1 MSEFKSCPVCQEQ
14 SDQCLPCGS
23 YVVDGERIYYE
34 KLKDFGATKDHEVRF
49 INRIQ
54 KHRTTAFFHNG
65 KLYIPSRQ
73 GRSVPLAI
81 GLQWDAWQEQQAIIE
96 NLKAQLNNMEAC
108 YIEKKKQVEELQT
121 ENTELQEVV
130 LRDSALATKAQLERN
145 EWQEVVKSQQKT
157 IENLSVRHE
166 VLNIQVDPAHQLKL
180 TEKVSKEISRGS
192 RLTEHRIDLRGF
204 ND

>member
-14 SDQCLPCGS
+14 SDQCLSCGS

-54 KHRTTAFFHNG
+54 KHHTTAFFHNG

-81 GLQWDAWQEQQAIIE
+81 GLQWDAWQEQQAKID
-96 NLKAQLNNMEAC
+96 
-108 YIEKKKQVEELQT
+108 ELQK
-121 ENTELQEVV
+121 ENAALVHV
-130 LRDSALATKAQLERN
+130 IKSRDIQLEN
-145 EWQEVVKSQQKT
+145 EKHEYDELVNKLVDSKMKNTKLQKRVDAALEIT
-157 IENLSVRHE
+157 KQGIRKQGGDYYLEKLE
-166 VLNIQVDPAHQLKL
+166 QALNGGD
-180 TEKVSKEISRGS
+180 E
-192 RLTEHRIDLRGF
+192 
-204 ND
+204 

>member
-14 SDQCLPCGS
+14 SDQCLSCAS
-23 YVVDGERIYYE
+23 YVVNGERIYYE

-108 YIEKKKQVEELQT
+108 YIEKKKVEELQGRIDEALEDLEYPT
-121 ENTELQEVV
+121 APWDETIASVVKV
-130 LRDSALATKAQLERN
+130 LRGD
-145 EWQEVVKSQQKT
+145 
-157 IENLSVRHE
+157 
-166 VLNIQVDPAHQLKL
+166 
-180 TEKVSKEISRGS
+180 
-192 RLTEHRIDLRGF
+192 

>member
-54 KHRTTAFFHNG
+54 KHHTTAFFHNG

-81 GLQWDAWQEQQAIIE
+81 GLQWDAWQEQQAIID
-96 NLKAQLNNMEAC
+96 NLKTQLNNMEAC
-108 YIEKKKQVEELQT
+108 YIEKKKQVEELQ
-121 ENTELQEVV
+121 
-130 LRDSALATKAQLERN
+130 
-145 EWQEVVKSQQKT
+145 
-157 IENLSVRHE
+157 
-166 VLNIQVDPAHQLKL
+166 
-180 TEKVSKEISRGS
+180 G
-192 RLTEHRIDLRGF
+192 RIDAALEIVNKFCEKRYPFNVFCGEMLDALRGA

>member
-1 MSEFKSCPVCQEQ
+1 MSGFKPCPVCQEQ
-14 SDQCLPCGS
+14 SDQCLSCAS
-23 YVVDGERIYYE
+23 YVVNGERIYYE

-81 GLQWDAWQEQQAIIE
+81 GLQWDAWQEQQAIID

-108 YIEKKKQVEELQT
+108 YIEVKKELEGQHKKVDEVLEYLDG
-121 ENTELQEVV
+121 ENTNRWGLWKEKADMLDQGASNAFEEAYWMVKKV
-130 LRDSALATKAQLERN
+130 LRGES
-145 EWQEVVKSQQKT
+145 
-157 IENLSVRHE
+157 
-166 VLNIQVDPAHQLKL
+166 
-180 TEKVSKEISRGS
+180 
-192 RLTEHRIDLRGF
+192 
-204 ND
+204 

>member
-1 MSEFKSCPVCQEQ
+1 MIGMSEFKSCPVCQEQ

-54 KHRTTAFFHNG
+54 KHHTTAFFHNG

-81 GLQWDAWQEQQAIIE
+81 GLQWDAWQEQQAIID
-96 NLKAQLNNMEAC
+96 NLKTQLNNMEAC
-108 YIEKKKQVEELQT
+108 YIEKKKQVEELQ
-121 ENTELQEVV
+121 
-130 LRDSALATKAQLERN
+130 
-145 EWQEVVKSQQKT
+145 
-157 IENLSVRHE
+157 
-166 VLNIQVDPAHQLKL
+166 
-180 TEKVSKEISRGS
+180 G
-192 RLTEHRIDLRGF
+192 RIDAALEIVNKFCEKRYPFNVFCGEMLDALRGA

>member
-14 SDQCLPCGS
+14 SDQCLSCAS

-81 GLQWDAWQEQQAIIE
+81 GLQWDAWQEQQSKIDE
-96 NLKAQLNNMEAC
+96 LQ
-108 YIEKKKQVEELQT
+108 KQVDALKGLAQTFWEKSSEKHKQGKVWESKSLGECADEILDELEQ
-121 ENTELQEVV
+121 
-130 LRDSALATKAQLERN
+130 ALKGGD
-145 EWQEVVKSQQKT
+145 K
-157 IENLSVRHE
+157 
-166 VLNIQVDPAHQLKL
+166 
-180 TEKVSKEISRGS
+180 
-192 RLTEHRIDLRGF
+192 
-204 ND
+204 

>member
-65 KLYIPSRQ
+65 KLFIPSRQ

-81 GLQWDAWQEQQAIIE
+81 GLQWDAWQEQQAKIDE
-96 NLKAQLNNMEAC
+96 LQ
-108 YIEKKKQVEELQT
+108 KQVDALKVLAQTFWEKSSEKHKQGKVWESKSLGECADEILDELEQAIKG
-121 ENTELQEVV
+121 EDE
-130 LRDSALATKAQLERN
+130 
-145 EWQEVVKSQQKT
+145 
-157 IENLSVRHE
+157 
-166 VLNIQVDPAHQLKL
+166 
-180 TEKVSKEISRGS
+180 
-192 RLTEHRIDLRGF
+192 
-204 ND
+204 

>member
-14 SDQCLPCGS
+14 LDQCLSCAS

-34 KLKDFGATKDHEVRF
+34 KLKDFGATKDHEIRF

-54 KHRTTAFFHNG
+54 KHRVTAFFYNE
-65 KLYIPSRQ
+65 KLYTPSRQ

-81 GLQWDAWQEQQAIIE
+81 GLQWDAWQEQQAIID

-108 YIEKKKQVEELQT
+108 YIEKKKQVEGQQKRIDEYKKLT
-121 ENTELQEVV
+121 T
-130 LRDSALATKAQLERN
+130 SIRN
-145 EWQEVVKSQQKT
+145 EFELWSDDSEFADVIEAQ
-157 IENLSVRHE
+157 IENLE
-166 VLNIQVDPAHQLKL
+166 A
-180 TEKVSKEISRGS
+180 
-192 RLTEHRIDLRGF
+192 LRGA

>member
-23 YVVDGERIYYE
+23 YVVDGERIYHE
-34 KLKDFGATKDHEVRF
+34 RLKDFGATKDHEVRF

-81 GLQWDAWQEQQAIIE
+81 GLQWDAWQEQQAIID
-96 NLKAQLNNMEAC
+96 NLKARLNNMETC
-108 YIEKKKQVEELQT
+108 YIEKKKQVEAVSQVLCELKESLKDFQEMDLYDKGHRVTT
-121 ENTELQEVV
+121 EYVIA
-130 LRDSALATKAQLERN
+130 D
-145 EWQEVVKSQQKT
+145 
-157 IENLSVRHE
+157 
-166 VLNIQVDPAHQLKL
+166 LKQA
-180 TEKVSKEISRGS
+180 
-192 RLTEHRIDLRGF
+192 LRGT
-204 ND
+204 NG